1 MTMLSLVP
9 YATAM
14 EDWKWELAKSVLHE
28 KPLDG
33 DKNSCWMKKSDV
45 TQCSVS
51 DCTTTF
57 SSYSQW
63 ISFWSAK
70 KHHCYVCGKV
80 VCGYCTSNSWWYNWN
95 SSRKCQNLGAHQNRE
110 IECLQRRIK
119 LGSDKNSR
127 LLREMMIEVRELVIN
142 PNVTGDYYW
151 TKNYLATGGRTAV
164 QIPHSANR
172 VQNEPLFQCTI
183 CNEKTWVCTKP
194 ANKGTGK
201 CKPDQSHR
209 ENWHRPCPNG
219 CKRYRT
225 VGTNVQPRTTRVSQY
240 PAAPRQEAL
249 QMTPEERER
258 LLQRRRDEAELR
270 ELEELEESRQSEVG
284 SPRRAGSAS
293 PRLFT

>member
-151 TKNYLATGGRTAV
+151 SKNYLSTGGRTAV
-164 QIPHSANR
+164 QIPLFSR
-172 VQNEPLFQCTI
+172 GQNVPLLPCTV
-183 CNEKTWVCTKP
+183 CDGKTWVCTKP
-194 ANKGTGK
+194 KNKGSGM
-201 CKPDQSHR
+201 CKSKILGNEDPRHTK
-209 ENWHRPCPNG
+209 NWHKDCPNG
-219 CKRYRT
+219 CKTRRQT
-225 VGTNVQPRTTRVSQY
+225 ILRSAASRHAATNVQPPPPVFQ
-240 PAAPRQEAL
+240 RQE
-249 QMTPEERER
+249 
-258 LLQRRRDEAELR
+258 
-270 ELEELEESRQSEVG
+270 
-284 SPRRAGSAS
+284 
-293 PRLFT
+293 